1 MARTLFMKWVVMAA
15 FLTSVSSCGL
25 FDHKEG
31 GTEAN
36 PDSNSVLAI
45 APYQNSAVTLVSPDG
60 KNTKAATF
68 QKFTGSL
75 SMKKNIPSDL
85 KFSIQTNSLA
95 TSDKKLV
102 SVLGSKEFFDSEKF
116 PVAVF
121 QSTDIKKNATEG
133 SQPNSYVVDGNLDF
147 RGEKIKM
154 SVPVSL
160 DMSDKEVSM
169 MLQLSISQKDWMEKM
184 KTSPDAFFKDHMEI
198 VAKLVF
204 PKPVKETPVS
214 QTIPSVEAKKTPVAT
229 TEKSNA
235 LPLKEEKAASNKKV
249 EKPLTE
255 KKGQ

>member
-36 PDSNSVLAI
+36 PGSSSNSVLAI
-45 APYQNSAVTLVSPDG
+45 APYQNSAITLVSPDG

-75 SMKKNIPSDL
+75 TMKKDVPSDL
-85 KFSIQTNSLA
+85 KFSIQTNSVA

-102 SVLGSKEFFDSEKF
+102 SILGGKEFFDSEKF

-121 QSTDIKKNATEG
+121 QSTDIKKNTAEG

-147 RGEKIKM
+147 RGQKIKM
-154 SVPVSL
+154 SVPASL

-169 MLQLSISQKDWMEKM
+169 MIQLSISHKDWMGKM
-184 KTSPDAFFKDHMEI
+184 TSNPDAFFKDHMEV

-204 PKPVKETPVS
+204 PKAAQVAPVATSTPAPAEV
-214 QTIPSVEAKKTPVAT
+214 KKTPVAMQKIK
-229 TEKSNA
+229 TEA
-235 LPLKEEKAASNKKV
+235 PVQEKKV
-249 EKPLTE
+249 ESEKVKTE
-255 KKGQ
+255 KKGK